1 MELGFNSKR
10 AAVAASSGGLGF
22 AIARALSVEGCRVGI
37 CGRDG
42 FRIDRAASSIR
53 EATGGEVVPAVVDVA
68 EEGAS
73 AAWLDGLAAAWGG
86 LDLVVANAG
95 GPPPGRFSDTRPKD
109 WDAAYRLTLRS
120 ALELAA
126 AARPHLGR
134 GSALLFMTGAVV
146 RQPVGTLVLSGI
158 MRAGVAALAKAL
170 ADEWA
175 PAGIRVN
182 HVIPGRIATD
192 RVAALDADTAQ
203 RRGVSLDEAR
213 AGYEAQIPLGRYG
226 TVEEFAAAVVFLLS
240 DSAAY
245 VTGATLNV
253 DGGMVR
259 PIV

>member
-1 MELGFNSKR
+1 MELGLNSKR
-10 AAVAASSGGLGF
+10 AAVAAASGGLGF
-22 AIARALSVEGCRVGI
+22 AIARALGAEGCRVGI

-42 FRIDRAASSIR
+42 FRIERAAASLR
-53 EATGGEVVPAVVDVA
+53 DGTGAEIVPAVVDVS
-68 EEGAS
+68 EPGATS
-73 AAWLDGLAAAWGG
+73 AWLDGLAAQWSG

-95 GPPPGRFSDTRPKD
+95 GPPPGRFGETRPKD

-126 AARPHLGR
+126 AARPHLGA
-134 GSALLFMTGAVV
+134 GSAVLFMTGPVV

-158 MRAGVAALAKAL
+158 MRAGVAALAKSL

-182 HVIPGRIATD
+182 HLIPGRIATE
-192 RVAALDADTAQ
+192 RVAALDADTAE
-203 RRGVSLDEAR
+203 RRGVGLDEAR

-226 TVEEFAAAVVFLLS
+226 TVEELARAAVFLLS
-240 DSAAY
+240 DAAAY
-245 VTGATLNV
+245 ITGATLNV

-259 PIV
+259 AIV